1 MPSRVP
7 DMLRA
12 SWVTQEAVITGLML
26 YLAAAPIAL
35 SLALLTHPLAF
46 VLWTLMWLP
55 GFMARRWPR
64 LVLLLLLTPVLLVAI
79 ASLARPPAAPFFMLA
94 VLIFSAADQVQ
105 EDGRPGAFNLVGVIF
120 SALCVMVLSNGIF
133 IFLMLLVSVI
143 LYTGIMTLRINRMPL
158 SGLRIRLMPI
168 VAALSGALF
177 FAVVAF
183 VLLPRVNPA
192 VLPGLI
198 DPTARTG
205 VGDRLELGKFA
216 EVIADDA
223 EAFRAFLPEA
233 LPPDELYWRVYLLSR
248 MQGAQWQRE
257 TPPTNRLGPR
267 GYSKSL
273 TPEKATDPARA
284 LVRYGVRAVE
294 VVPKEQPVLGAPV
307 AVDSPDISLNVW
319 GEVRPSVGQ
328 SNLPREIRLL
338 SHLGNPFAADLTNS
352 IEVSGQPRLQAW
364 ARQLRAEVASPSAF
378 AERLLQHFAEAG
390 YRYSLSPQ
398 QLDLPDAVRV
408 DGFFFETKTGYC
420 SHYAM
425 AMATALRAAGIPA
438 NVIVGYQGGS
448 WNPFGNYYLVR
459 KSDAHAWVEA
469 EIEPGL
475 WRRYDPTRK
484 VPEAQQFFTRRST
497 AQNISQSEGW
507 QGEWA
512 RFMQRTDAFVT
523 RLNSDIVLYDEEA
536 RQELLSGQ
544 FFERAMSFGLFWLL
558 GSIGFALPIIFWRS
572 VVRRDAMHR
581 FDLRYARLARRD
593 GLTRRADEGRL
604 AFAARW
610 QAALAGDENGALRG
624 RAIGL
629 FAALWCQIQFGSKPL
644 PEARQTLSNLLRDI
658 KTG

>member
-1 MPSRVP
+1 MLSLIATVRNLQGITVQVQAEPVYFEGDNHFIRLVFKKDQPAFNLIIRNDWSQMQIDLSQNIETVRLPVGRLARGVHKIPQIKLQTGFPFGIARAWLWLTLPDPLLVAPRPSKRPMVQYPRQAINTGFGEDGPDRRADRIEEPGDLRDYLPGDAPSKIDWKRFAATRETMVREQHAERATTLLLQQDKGARDATLQFLCGGLQVAENSGLAALMTLDGADYFVADKTSRLRAYHASRVP

-205 VGDRLELGKFA
+205 VGDWLELGKFA

-257 TPPTNRLGPR
+257 TLPTNRLGPR
-267 GYSKSL
+267 GFSKSL
-273 TPEKATDPARA
+273 TPEKAADPARA

-294 VVPKEQPVLGAPV
+294 VVPKEQPVLGAPI

-390 YRYSLSPQ
+390 YRYSPQ
-398 QLDLPDAVRV
+398 P
-408 DGFFFETKTGYC
+408 
-420 SHYAM
+420 
-425 AMATALRAAGIPA
+425 AAA
-438 NVIVGYQGGS
+438 
-448 WNPFGNYYLVR
+448 
-459 KSDAHAWVEA
+459 
-469 EIEPGL
+469 
-475 WRRYDPTRK
+475 
-484 VPEAQQFFTRRST
+484 
-497 AQNISQSEGW
+497 
-507 QGEWA
+507 
-512 RFMQRTDAFVT
+512 
-523 RLNSDIVLYDEEA
+523 
-536 RQELLSGQ
+536 
-544 FFERAMSFGLFWLL
+544 
-558 GSIGFALPIIFWRS
+558 
-572 VVRRDAMHR
+572 
-581 FDLRYARLARRD
+581 
-593 GLTRRADEGRL
+593 
-604 AFAARW
+604 
-610 QAALAGDENGALRG
+610 
-624 RAIGL
+624 
-629 FAALWCQIQFGSKPL
+629 
-644 PEARQTLSNLLRDI
+644 
-658 KTG
+658 

>member
-1 MPSRVP
+1 
-7 DMLRA
+7 
-12 SWVTQEAVITGLML
+12 
-26 YLAAAPIAL
+26 
-35 SLALLTHPLAF
+35 
-46 VLWTLMWLP
+46 
-55 GFMARRWPR
+55 
-64 LVLLLLLTPVLLVAI
+64 
-79 ASLARPPAAPFFMLA
+79 
-94 VLIFSAADQVQ
+94 
-105 EDGRPGAFNLVGVIF
+105 
-120 SALCVMVLSNGIF
+120 
-133 IFLMLLVSVI
+133 
-143 LYTGIMTLRINRMPL
+143 
-158 SGLRIRLMPI
+158 
-168 VAALSGALF
+168 
-177 FAVVAF
+177 
-183 VLLPRVNPA
+183 
-192 VLPGLI
+192 
-198 DPTARTG
+198 
-205 VGDRLELGKFA
+205 
-216 EVIADDA
+216 
-223 EAFRAFLPEA
+223 
-233 LPPDELYWRVYLLSR
+233 
-248 MQGAQWQRE
+248 
-257 TPPTNRLGPR
+257 
-267 GYSKSL
+267 
-273 TPEKATDPARA
+273 
-284 LVRYGVRAVE
+284 
-294 VVPKEQPVLGAPV
+294 
-307 AVDSPDISLNVW
+307 
-319 GEVRPSVGQ
+319 
-328 SNLPREIRLL
+328 
-338 SHLGNPFAADLTNS
+338 
-352 IEVSGQPRLQAW
+352 
-364 ARQLRAEVASPSAF
+364 
-378 AERLLQHFAEAG
+378 
-390 YRYSLSPQ
+390 
-398 QLDLPDAVRV
+398 
-408 DGFFFETKTGYC
+408 
-420 SHYAM
+420 
-425 AMATALRAAGIPA
+425 LRAAGIPA

-629 FAALWCQIQFGSKPL
+629 FAALWCQIQFGGKPL